1 MAYNVT
7 AQLNLQLNPQS
18 INQIV
23 QSLNSM
29 TNGRSIG
36 GNLFNVSK
44 IKDVTNEL
52 NNSKNAMMQFGEQS
66 GLAAKRFGAFT
77 LVAGSL
83 VQVTQGFR
91 AMLNEAVAFDR
102 EMVKL
107 KQVSSDTAG
116 SGVAAIRQE
125 IDKLSTGLGVSSS
138 QLARV
143 SVVLKQANLSLGE
156 TKTALEALALSAL
169 APNFDSMEKT
179 AEGAIAVLKQFKI
192 PVEELT
198 SALGSIN
205 AVAGEFAVEASDLI
219 GVVQRTGG
227 AFKAAGGNLNELLA
241 LFTSVRQTTRESA
254 ESISTGLRTIF
265 TRIQRTGTA
274 EALREVGVNLRYTR
288 DEALALGNVNLTS
301 QFVGAY
307 EAVRRL
313 SVALNQIPSTSP
325 KFAQL
330 VEELG
335 GYRQISK
342 VIPLIQEFEISQNA
356 LNVAITGGSSLMNS
370 AAQAQGSFGN
380 RLDKLKE
387 SYLQFGRSITDTS
400 SFKTLFTAFETG
412 AKSAL
417 VLLEAIKPLIPML
430 TVLATMKVAQ
440 SLGSFGAGFVK
451 GIAPTKKSSGGL
463 LHLKKGGIV
472 PGSGSGDIV
481 PAMLEPGEMVIPKKM
496 VKKYSFGG
504 PHTAD
509 IDEEALNNPSGF
521 RSFMKGSTTI
531 NPKTGKYRKFFHG
544 TKGQDFDY
552 FSNAH
557 ARNTWFGRGHYFSAD
572 AKVASRYSETDA
584 TAGGY
589 DPGARVMSTTLQ
601 MKNPYTWNSDKSL
614 KDFMTK
620 GGKKIKSI
628 NGQFD
633 QKDWDEIVK
642 KGVLPEDISQGT
654 LDHLNKIFTKFPS
667 IAKKWNQAYSE
678 KIDKDGNKI
687 IKGMSPES
695 KMKFVAH
702 GATQTLKKQGYDSV
716 NVDYGLGKDYFN
728 ASTVFHP
735 KQIKSLGNE
744 GKWDPSLK
752 EIGKNLGGYIHRQ
765 RFEFGSPGGV
775 KKYYGN
781 KNLNRTQNIKNHEV
795 NFGDTYRS
803 ESVKNIIGSNPVR
816 LQANVKAKFFRPKDD
831 KENLIFENF
840 KGSDKKSADAFE
852 EFVEGKVQGTR
863 SKSGIYPV
871 DIIDAK
877 PNNMVYE
884 VKNTQ
889 DIVPEQEIF
898 DKYVRYKLD
907 TQQNFENKLI
917 QASKNPNSILKLG
930 KVGIA
935 YNGKK
940 ISNQY
945 DHEKTYETQK
955 KASGG
960 FIVPG
965 VGDTDSVPMDLPVG
979 SYVIKKSS
987 TKKMGFAN
995 GGVVPAI
1002 LTPGELVI
1010 DPKTASSIG
1019 RAKLDY
1025 MNRTGRSAFGKGG
1038 RVGFAAGGGA
1048 SSSGSA
1054 NTPEQNK
1061 ALYNLY
1067 NKLPTLYQYLID
1079 DLTKITFSLDESVS
1093 LEQNRNINVMRV
1105 ASIYE
1110 QQMRLSL
1117 QQEELLKEGNK
1128 AEADKV
1134 KLQLEASKLETAKL
1148 MEGTSKSIQR
1158 GELKSGDKTI
1168 PIKYKND
1175 TIEQALRN
1183 EAEKAAKKSQPS
1195 SVPAPKP
1202 PTGPAPS
1209 APSSPPKI
1217 NLGPT
1222 KIAKIDQEIANMYA
1236 TLNGSNK
1243 IFAHNYARFI
1253 MALDKSVDIE
1263 SAMVRSISLAKS
1275 ESDKI
1280 AELKAKTHKFVQEG
1294 NKNEANNSRIK
1305 LDEKYKK
1312 FEEVKNL
1319 VSERNKA
1326 GYVPSGGVHYA
1337 IDRTAA
1343 LPINK
1348 LTNMATIASLPTKPV
1363 PPPNRP
1369 TPTTPPTGPA
1379 PAPAPTPAPAPA
1391 PTPQPPTPTTP
1402 PTGPAPTPPKP
1413 PTPPTPPNPPQPP
1426 GPPPF
1431 LPPTYSAPSSD
1442 QVYQLARSR
1451 ADNKLTKAGVDLKD
1465 TGNITTQVKLME
1477 IQKQRAQIE
1486 REYIRHTELQ
1496 IKEAMPHLKASE
1508 RAALAQNMFADA
1520 MQNGTI
1526 AINALTG
1533 KVEGDTRLGG
1543 NGAQLMADKKAAQ
1556 QAAKQPPPKES
1567 LLKRGINYFTSMP
1580 SENRMM
1586 MATMAGGM
1594 AASYGSEFFDQ
1605 NAGTAND
1612 AVKNNNVGSY
1622 SLSKGA
1628 AGGLQGAAMAGS
1640 IAMSMGATPLVG
1652 AIAAIGVGVVS
1663 AIGSYIAANKQA
1675 LEEVANANQEKLTAL
1690 TTKMMEKQNIADLS
1704 SLTDSVS
1711 QLSTSAA
1718 KAASA
1723 STGILESLGL
1733 GGSFLGGRSEQK
1745 KRQDAVAA
1753 SEKAQQQNAP
1763 QISNVLTKNLSQQLI
1778 KSGVVNKTEADFY
1791 KLSNTIIN
1799 QSAEFQSLIM
1809 SARQT
1814 GESFEEARIRITKA
1828 ASGIAQMEAVK
1839 QANLKMQDMI
1849 NRSADH
1855 LKTFADNLEG
1865 ASVRIGESFR
1875 NFDNA
1880 ISAFEGGNRINKGYD
1895 LEKNAKIFANPSA
1908 FSSREFE
1915 TAITSTFSNFPSEIG
1930 ANIAQQYAPMADI
1943 SNRLPEVLA
1952 QSIYAE
1958 NPAEDF
1964 MSRMEAVLGDTAK
1977 DPQVKAILAGLANK
1991 LTDKDNIKTKGA
2003 SALATEMSSSILD
2016 PIKAYGSKI
2025 NELNNQITESLISSF
2040 TKLNQSTLKLIEGYE
2055 KADQLLFNALETQ
2068 AKAQNIMMGGSG
2080 DIGAKPMAV
2089 AQLQAI
2095 QQKRY
2100 LDEAKRP
2107 ELLGNTAGIGEA
2119 LRTAMD
2125 NLNEIQQLPEE
2136 AFAGQDRS
2144 RAEVLAGFDK
2154 EIDSF
2159 KKALEHTITGQLAVA
2174 AEFGKLAQE
2183 VGKQRNAGASLS
2195 KRLAMGGPEE
2205 QLKFMQ
2211 GSKIFQGVMSG
2222 QISAGQVLNNP
2233 MLAKMLDEFAQMTGE
2248 MKINGLTAQEHL
2260 NARIYEPHAQM
2271 AFGVP
2276 GRDVE
2281 ANLVNQQALHEAEA
2295 AKAQQQLNES
2305 MQKSIENGNKAL
2317 IASQTSLK
2325 QALDE
2330 VKMTE
2335 MIKLEQQRTVASP
2348 EMAKQQQAVNTIKSL
2363 NKNNTLNEQDLES
2376 LKDPSTRD
2384 RILRIQNLQQA
2395 QVGLKALSKIN
2406 LNPLGNR
2413 QTGAASDMQANDADL
2428 HSATVGKIRT
2438 LLGGGNA
2445 NNSILSPDEISRVIK
2460 KSFALKIPLNE
2471 VVKLMIKEKQGSLN
2485 EEINAEGG
2493 QNALRLTNT
2502 LNANPEF
2509 AKDFEG
2515 NLTKLSEAMANLGT
2529 TSFKNAAES
2538 VEKFAAIV
2546 KESTDNIEKMKQE
2559 LKIMRESG
2567 KGVADTD
2574 KDKAAAGRDGVAIQ
2588 NQENA
2593 ARQMAQQQ
2601 QQAEAARKAE
2611 GGVVGK
2617 ANGGLIYK
2625 AVGGSIF
2632 KPRGTDTVP
2641 AMLTPGEFVMKK
2653 SAVDKI
2659 GALKLS
2665 QMNNNP
2671 SYFADGGPVDPISL
2685 PDRSKFIP
2693 AEIEADEIL
2702 REHIDPKLS
2711 RDERQLLEKEY
2722 FFYSPWVKLRV
2733 IADMRR
2739 KLSKEQIS
2747 DNASFNQVQ
2756 IDQARWAEK
2765 NMGPLDKP
2773 EDELKRQEQRN
2784 KELRKYIE
2792 DNLYPSP
2799 AAQMKPPIQAAPA
2812 APPVP
2817 VKPEAPAPAP
2827 EMKPPI
2833 QNDINPPFNKDEKQ
2847 LLDELR
2853 ADKNGKNLEQM
2864 MIQKYGMNKDQFR
2877 KKYGTIYKTPIFD
2890 NNFIN
2895 RDWTRGIEQLDPNAG
2910 SDPKHIRPEDFDWD
2924 TGARL
2929 SDEDVKFAEAFGKMR
2944 GHHTLGE
2951 LKQIAAYYGAD
2962 AVYADKLYPQY
2973 RLDPKHLFENKITHN
2988 MANMLYLS
2996 PQERAQIAESNQDE
3010 NTYARK
3016 KYDRYKNQEMD
3027 KIRKKYGIT
3036 KEEFDERYPAP
3047 KNENEKPK
3055 REMTTNE
3062 FNAIFGENLSPEEKD
3077 KIYQLYGDMAVPKNE
3092 VDIGKGTFNGKPS
3105 LAAQRQRYQKERQ
3118 YAWFREHDEDRDK
3131 ASGPSPYVGGH
3142 QNEMRPSLYDQRFGN
3157 NNNNNNNN
3165 KMQPNLH
3172 DQRFGNNNNRVIDI
3186 PQGGIPK
3193 AKPIT
3198 NGPAIDIN
3206 TGGKLTD
3213 KEQKELI
3220 MRRNRN
3226 FFAGRGH
3233 LPEVGGYGGDSKHL
3247 TDPSYDDLPSN
3258 IGRAEEQVEELKR
3271 PAPKIIDPLQS
3282 AYKKALNNYHV
3293 DYSYKNKKGEKV
3305 TLFGDTHRT
3314 ALENKYNKHQEE
3326 LEKLKNK
3333 IRADLPNRNAE
3344 PPDPNNWFV
3353 KNKIPRDKALDVN
3366 EMMERNFLKWDLA
3379 AKIYTE
3385 IQVLDKAFANP
3396 KLLNNAEKLH
3406 LRRYIISL
3414 QRKHFALM
3422 NDPRGINNTFMN
3434 KSNANW
3440 NENNFGFEPV
3450 VPPLLPQGIPVIG
3463 RRSNYKPPEIQ
3474 NKMNGGLIKPSY
3486 YAEGGNVNV
3495 SAENAV
3501 DLAVPK
3507 HVTMASE
3514 SIMENASRAGPYAST
3529 VAKAGGWL
3537 GKFAKAIPFLGVGI
3551 SAGKAVLNSKQEYE
3565 NKRKEG
3571 ASHEEAAAYVGTL
3584 HQSDMAGSL
3593 LGATFI
3599 GTPLSIAM
3607 DMTGVHEANAEI
3619 AGADA
3624 RREVLDKKIN
3634 PIIQKNRE
3642 IERIGQEILKNN
3654 PDFQSGGKYD
3664 LYHDIYA
3671 EKQKNLAIFD
3681 KIVQSRISYKANG
3694 GSIFKPQ
3701 GTDTV
3706 PAMLTPGEFVMRK
3719 AAVDKIGVTK
3729 LSQMNNSASYFA
3741 NGGMV
3746 NGSSSL
3752 DQSTSFNQV
3761 AASFNG
3767 FIASFNVSVET
3778 FNNSIQIFGD
3788 KVNDF
3793 ANAVSVMP
3801 STLTVNGEVGASV
3814 VTNTAGIVTQISNVV
3829 QNMIASEI
3837 KKALNNNTSLDQ
3849 KSRPS

>member
-23 QSLNSM
+23 QALNSM

-91 AMLNEAVAFDR
+91 TMLNEAVAFDR

-116 SGVAAIRQE
+116 SGVAAIREE

-192 PVEELT
+192 PVEELK

-440 SLGSFGAGFVK
+440 SIGSFGAGFVK
-451 GIAPTKKSSGGL
+451 GVAPAKKSSGGL
-463 LHLKKGGIV
+463 LHFKRGGIV
-472 PGSGSGDIV
+472 PGSGHGDIV
-481 PAMLEPGEMVIPKKM
+481 PAMLEPGEMVIPKRM

-509 IDEEALNNPSGF
+509 IDESTLNNPTGF
-521 RSFMKGSTTI
+521 SSYMQGSQTV

-544 TKGQDFDY
+544 TKGQNFDN

-557 ARNTWFGRGHYFSAD
+557 AKNTWFGRGHYFSAD
-572 AKVASRYSETDA
+572 AKVASRYSETDK

-589 DPGARVMSTTLQ
+589 DPGARVMSATLQ

-633 QKDWDEIVK
+633 QKDWNEIVK

-744 GKWDPSLK
+744 GGWDPSLK
-752 EIGKNLGGYIHRQ
+752 EIGKNLGGLIQKFAIGGDVDESKINNPEGFRAFMKGSKTLNAETGKYKKFFHGTRGDNFNTFNNSKTGGNFYGKAHYFTQDYDSASSYSGQDTVRNIGSRVLPTTLQMKNPYSWDEDKSINDLVTAGEALKARNGKLDRRTWNERIEMGAFPEDISEDTLNHANKIFTRFPSIAQAFNKMDTAQQRKFFSHVASKALQKQGFDSINIGSDYSAVFKSNQIKSLYNTGTWDSKNTDIMKNLGGYIERK
-765 RFEFGSPGGV
+765 RFMAGSPGGV
-775 KKYYGN
+775 QQIAPPVPSKSITKGRALRSISNLENIASNTKILNGNEKEIFPAKYQFKAPINMVKLYISPQQKAGLAKGGRGWEQYIAQTLNYTLMNSEDAKFPYDLKKSEGHYADAKDMDYNSAMVIEGR
-781 KNLNRTQNIKNHEV
+781 KKALNMLLLN
-795 NFGDTYRS
+795 NFGKYGYRYS
-803 ESVKNIIGSNPVR
+803 DIKKQTIQLPKNQLSAQLNNTELTVGGTGIITANES
-816 LQANVKAKFFRPKDD
+816 D
-831 KENLIFENF
+831 LIFP
-840 KGSDKKSADAFE
+840 
-852 EFVEGKVQGTR
+852 T
-863 SKSGIYPV
+863 
-871 DIIDAK
+871 
-877 PNNMVYE
+877 
-884 VKNTQ
+884 T
-889 DIVPEQEIF
+889 
-898 DKYVRYKLD
+898 
-907 TQQNFENKLI
+907 
-917 QASKNPNSILKLG
+917 NPNPSF
-930 KVGIA
+930 
-935 YNGKK
+935 
-940 ISNQY
+940 
-945 DHEKTYETQK
+945 QK

-1010 DPKTASSIG
+1010 DPKTASGIG
-1019 RAKLDY
+1019 RAKLDH

-1038 RVGFAAGGGA
+1038 RVGFAVGGGA

-1061 ALYNLY
+1061 ALSNLL
-1067 NKLPTLYQYLID
+1067 NQLPTLYKDLID

-1183 EAEKAAKKSQPS
+1183 EDEKAAKKSQPS

-1209 APSSPPKI
+1209 APP
-1217 NLGPT
+1217 
-1222 KIAKIDQEIANMYA
+1222 
-1236 TLNGSNK
+1236 
-1243 IFAHNYARFI
+1243 
-1253 MALDKSVDIE
+1253 
-1263 SAMVRSISLAKS
+1263 
-1275 ESDKI
+1275 
-1280 AELKAKTHKFVQEG
+1280 
-1294 NKNEANNSRIK
+1294 
-1305 LDEKYKK
+1305 
-1312 FEEVKNL
+1312 
-1319 VSERNKA
+1319 
-1326 GYVPSGGVHYA
+1326 
-1337 IDRTAA
+1337 
-1343 LPINK
+1343 
-1348 LTNMATIASLPTKPV
+1348 

-1369 TPTTPPTGPA
+1369 TPTTPPTSPA
-1379 PAPAPTPAPAPA
+1379 PAPAPTPA

-1413 PTPPTPPNPPQPP
+1413 PTGPTPSSPSNKPPLGVPPPTPPK
-1426 GPPPF
+1426 
-1431 LPPTYSAPSSD
+1431 PSIDPSN
-1442 QVYQLARSR
+1442 LIS
-1451 ADNKLTKAGVDLKD
+1451 KLTRVRANKALDDAGVNLKD
-1465 TGNITTQVKLME
+1465 TGNITQQVKLME
-1477 IQKQRAQIE
+1477 MQKQRAQIE
-1486 REYIRHTELQ
+1486 KEYIKHTMLQ
-1496 IKEAMPHLKASE
+1496 IKASMPHLKSSE
-1508 RAALAQNMFADA
+1508 RLTLAQGMFADA
-1520 MQNGTI
+1520 MKNGTI
-1526 AINALTG
+1526 AVNTRTN

-1567 LLKRGINYFTSMP
+1567 LLKRGINYLTTMP

-1612 AVKNNNVGSY
+1612 AVKNNTVGSY

-1652 AIAAIGVGVVS
+1652 AIAAVGVGVVS

-1675 LEEVANANQEKLTAL
+1675 LEEVANTNQEKLTAL
-1690 TTKMMEKQNIADLS
+1690 TTKMMEKQNSADLS
-1704 SLTDSVS
+1704 SLNDSVS

-1718 KAASA
+1718 NAASA

-1745 KRQDAVAA
+1745 KRQDSVGAA
-1753 SEKAQQQNAP
+1753 EKAQQQNAP

-1791 KLSNTIIN
+1791 KLSNTIIT
-1799 QSAEFQSLIM
+1799 QSAEFQTLIM

-1814 GESFEEARIRITKA
+1814 GESFEEARVRITKA

-1908 FSSREFE
+1908 FSSGEFE

-1958 NPAEDF
+1958 NPVEDF

-1991 LTDKDNIKTKGA
+1991 LTDKDNIKSKGA

-2080 DIGAKPMAV
+2080 DTGAKPMAV

-2211 GSKIFQGVMSG
+2211 GSKIFQSVMSG

-2295 AKAQQQLNES
+2295 AKAQEQLNKS
-2305 MQKSIENGNKAL
+2305 MQQSIENGNQKL
-2317 IASQTSLK
+2317 IDSQAALK

-2335 MIKLEQQRTVASP
+2335 MIKLEQQKTVASP

-2363 NKNNTLNEQDLES
+2363 NQNNALNEQDLES

-2384 RILRIQNLQQA
+2384 KILKIKNLQNKTAGYQ
-2395 QVGLKALSKIN
+2395 KLSEFDLNQYAYGKKKEAYTIDTGRATRTSYKIVN
-2406 LNPLGNR
+2406 SGI
-2413 QTGAASDMQANDADL
+2413 ASSEQANDTGT
-2428 HSATVGKIRT
+2428 HNATIGQIQN

-2445 NNSILSPDEISRVIK
+2445 NNSILSPDEISEVIK
-2460 KSFALKIPLNE
+2460 KSFTLKIPLNE
-2471 VVKLMIKEKQGSLN
+2471 VVKQMIDEKQGLLN
-2485 EEINAEGG
+2485 QETHGQGG

-2509 AKDFEG
+2509 AQDFEG

-2529 TSFKNAAES
+2529 TSFKKAAES

-2546 KESTDNIEKMKQE
+2546 KESTDNIEKMKKE
-2559 LKIMRESG
+2559 LKIMRENG

-2574 KDKAAAGRDGVAIQ
+2574 KDKAAVGREGVVIQ

-2601 QQAEAARKAE
+2601 AEAAK

-2632 KPRGTDTVP
+2632 KPQGTDTVP

-2665 QMNNNP
+2665 QMNNNS
-2671 SYFADGGPVDPISL
+2671 SYFDDGGPV
-2685 PDRSKFIP
+2685 
-2693 AEIEADEIL
+2693 
-2702 REHIDPKLS
+2702 
-2711 RDERQLLEKEY
+2711 
-2722 FFYSPWVKLRV
+2722 
-2733 IADMRR
+2733 
-2739 KLSKEQIS
+2739 
-2747 DNASFNQVQ
+2747 
-2756 IDQARWAEK
+2756 
-2765 NMGPLDKP
+2765 
-2773 EDELKRQEQRN
+2773 
-2784 KELRKYIE
+2784 
-2792 DNLYPSP
+2792 
-2799 AAQMKPPIQAAPA
+2799 
-2812 APPVP
+2812 
-2817 VKPEAPAPAP
+2817 
-2827 EMKPPI
+2827 
-2833 QNDINPPFNKDEKQ
+2833 QNNINPPLNKDEKQ
-2847 LLDELR
+2847 FLDKL
-2853 ADKNGKNLEQM
+2853 KNKTLEQM
-2864 MIQKYGMNKDQFR
+2864 MIEKYGMNKDQFR
-2877 KKYGTIYKTPIFD
+2877 KKYGTIYKTPIFAD
-2890 NNFIN
+2890 NFIN
-2895 RDWTRGIEQLDPNAG
+2895 PDSTKGIEQLDPNAG
-2910 SDPKHIRPEDFDWD
+2910 FNPRHIRPEDFDWD
-2924 TGARL
+2924 TGARI

-2944 GHHTLGE
+2944 GHYTLGE

-2962 AVYADKLYPQY
+2962 AVYAEKLYPQY

-3010 NTYARK
+3010 NTYASK

-3027 KIRKKYGIT
+3027 KMRGKYGIT

-3157 NNNNNNNN
+3157 NNNNNN

-3172 DQRFGNNNNRVIDI
+3172 DQRFGNNNNNRVIDI
-3186 PQGGIPK
+3186 DTSNKDSAKAKPIINRIDIPEGQIPK
-3193 AKPIT
+3193 AKPII
-3198 NGPAIDIN
+3198 NPVIDIN
-3206 TGGKLTD
+3206 TGGKLSD
-3213 KEQKELI
+3213 EEQSQRLI
-3220 MRRNRN
+3220 NRNRN
-3226 FFAGRGH
+3226 FFAGQNNAHRI
-3233 LPEVGGYGGDSKHL
+3233 GDIE
-3247 TDPSYDDLPSN
+3247 N
-3258 IGRAEEQVEELKR
+3258 ITLEDVTKN

-3333 IRADLPNRNAE
+3333 IRTDLPNRNAE

-3422 NDPRGINNTFMN
+3422 NDPREINNTFMN

-3486 YAEGGNVNV
+3486 YEEGGPVHPALNR
-3495 SAENAV
+3495 
-3501 DLAVPK
+3501 
-3507 HVTMASE
+3507 HQASLHDAMQRE
-3514 SIMENASRAGPYAST
+3514 SGNNPFATTPLFAGNES
-3529 VAKAGGWL
+3529 
-3537 GKFAKAIPFLGVGI
+3537 
-3551 SAGKAVLNSKQEYE
+3551 LNLQLPSGSSFKPE
-3565 NKRKEG
+3565 NKSQQIPKNNNLNDIWYE
-3571 ASHEEAAAYVGTL
+3571 
-3584 HQSDMAGSL
+3584 
-3593 LGATFI
+3593 
-3599 GTPLSIAM
+3599 
-3607 DMTGVHEANAEI
+3607 MTQMLDFRN
-3619 AGADA
+3619 
-3624 RREVLDKKIN
+3624 DKKNI
-3634 PIIQKNRE
+3634 KVVKR
-3642 IERIGQEILKNN
+3642 
-3654 PDFQSGGKYD
+3654 
-3664 LYHDIYA
+3664 
-3671 EKQKNLAIFD
+3671 
-3681 KIVQSRISYKANG
+3681 ANG

-3701 GTDTV
+3701 GTDTI

-3729 LSQMNNSASYFA
+3729 LSQMNNNASYFA

-3793 ANAVSVMP
+3793 ANAVSVIP